1 MATEEPESL
10 EFEHRELS
18 DALQKAAAPPGKTGK
33 AARDVLDVL
42 APHILAEQEYAMPPL
57 SQIARIARG
66 EITPDM
72 GRIIEKT
79 DAFRVELPH
88 MLEEHKLIVAALRRL
103 MQAAAA
109 EKQHGAAQFA
119 QKLIQHAQLEEEV
132 LYPAAILV
140 GEYLRLKMACDG
152 SGRP

>member
-1 MATEEPESL
+1 MTGEAPECL
-10 EFEHRELS
+10 QFEHRELS
-18 DALQKAAAPPGKTGK
+18 EALQKAASAPGKTGQ

-57 SQIARIARG
+57 SEIARIARG

-72 GRIIEKT
+72 QRFIEKT
-79 DAFRVELPH
+79 DAFRAELPH
-88 MLEEHKLIVAALRRL
+88 MLQEHKLIVNALRRL

-109 EKQHGAAQFA
+109 EKQQGAAQFA

-132 LYPAAILV
+132 LYPAALLV
-140 GEYLRLKMACDG
+140 GEYLRLRMAGNG
-152 SGRP
+152 S